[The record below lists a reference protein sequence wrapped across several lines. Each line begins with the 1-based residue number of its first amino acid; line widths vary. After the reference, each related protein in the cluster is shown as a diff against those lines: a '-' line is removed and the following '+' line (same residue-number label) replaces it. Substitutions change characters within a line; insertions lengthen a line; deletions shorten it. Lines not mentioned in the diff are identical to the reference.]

1 MIMAYVPTEDGK
13 ITISNIDKDLFP
25 QEVLS
30 TEPGQKFKEDAHW
43 INYFLCGYKSI
54 LALKSPVKDDVQAQG
69 MKILIDS
76 IVPAAA
82 GLSSS
87 SAFTVCAAITTAH
100 RNGVLDKLD

>member
-1 MIMAYVPTEDGK
+1 MAYVPTEDGK

-54 LALKSPVKDDVQAQG
+54 LALKSPVKDDV
-69 MKILIDS
+69 
-76 IVPAAA
+76 
-82 GLSSS
+82 
-87 SAFTVCAAITTAH
+87 
-100 RNGVLDKLD
+100 